1 MESNCLNCGTE
12 LPLNFCS
19 NCGQKKYKRIDRKYI
34 WDEVQYSTVHMNK
47 GFLYSLKNTLKNPGK
62 TARTFID
69 GNRVN
74 HYKPIALAFILSGI
88 TAFISY
94 KIIGL
99 GAIMNSVQD
108 KDVANLQMTHDLN
121 AFTQS
126 YTALLFL
133 ALIPFFA
140 LFTKWS
146 FKSWGHNFYEHVVM
160 NAFILAY
167 YNIISLLFVYPLIYI
182 FKENTSA
189 VMTLSFT
196 SIASFLIIIPYFF
209 KEFYT
214 EYPFGK
220 IFKRFLIYLV
230 LASIFT
236 IILFI
241 VVLIGYFAYLIVF
254 NPELLK
260 QFAPP
265 KPVAQM
271 IALHTNYFSFY

>member
-1 MESNCLNCGTE
+1 MEATCLNCNTE
-12 LPLNFCS
+12 IAQNFCA

-47 GFLYSLKNTLKNPGK
+47 GFFYSLKNTLKNPGK

-88 TAFISY
+88 SAFISF
-94 KIIGL
+94 KIVGL
-99 GAIMNSVQD
+99 GDMMNAMQD
-108 KDVANLQMTHDLN
+108 EQIAKSDMMKDIN
-121 AFTQS
+121 AFNQTYNS
-126 YTALLFL
+126 LIFL

-167 YNIISLLFVYPLIYI
+167 YNSITIILFYPLMFL
-182 FKENTSA
+182 FKDNESM
-189 VMTLSFT
+189 VMIMT
-196 SIASFLIIIPYFF
+196 SIATLSFLIIIPYFF
-209 KEFYT
+209 KEFYK
-214 EYPFGK
+214 EYPFK
-220 IFKRFLIYLV
+220 QVLKRFLIFVV
-230 LASIFT
+230 LAFIFSA
-236 IILFI
+236 ILFVAAI
-241 VVLIGYFAYLIVF
+241 FGYIMYQATFH
-254 NPELLK
+254 PEALK

-265 KPVAQM
+265 PKP
-271 IALHTNYFSFY
+271 